1 MARDVRRSTRRQQ
14 QLLSATEMSG
24 SFPTPHQA
32 ARRSFKLEVL
42 IDFAGSVLDAK
53 TGNVLEYRHLIK
65 RPKYKDEWGYSVGNE
80 IGRLAQG
87 MPGRNNG
94 TNTLFFIHKSEVP
107 SDRWKDMTYGKMGVF
122 VFGVSYNSVTR
133 VVFDSLEV

>member
-87 MPGRNNG
+87 MPGRNNE
-94 TNTLFFIHKSEVP
+94 TNTLFFHSQKQGASRQMERYDIWEIVCNVRPQKAETN
-107 SDRWKDMTYGKMGVF
+107 RT
-122 VFGVSYNSVTR
+122 
-133 VVFDSLEV
+133 